1 MEKTYIK
8 ELPSELAPPLILEI
22 EDDSLGLI
30 GYLAIDST
38 VNNRFG
44 GGIRILPD
52 VSRSEVT
59 ALARNMTLKHGYW
72 NIPCGGAKSCLLV
85 NEAWPREVRDKYL
98 SAFGR
103 ILAPLIRS
111 DKCIIG
117 SDMGS
122 DNADLER
129 IYAAAGRPANVGG
142 SRTHIYTAWTVLA
155 AAEVA
160 AEHVGLDLPKCRL
173 AVEGFGKVGK
183 AVAELF
189 SNLGA
194 TVVAVSTSE
203 GAIYD
208 PVGLDISE
216 LLELS
221 RAFGDKLV
229 CKHRAKKITK
239 RDLLCLPLDFLVPCA
254 RPYSINLSNVGEIKA
269 KIICPGANVPMSVE
283 TEGVLHRNG
292 VLCIPDFLSNSGGV
306 LGGHIGSI
314 VGDRRIRMIIY
325 NDFAKQ
331 LGDIL
336 LLSRE
341 RNFAPGVVARRIAL
355 RRFSVA
361 KRRAERN
368 VFQKYFRY
376 GLRLPMGLRGILA
389 PLYLRRLGVGSP
401 ADAHGLEHLARYLY
415 DLEVTSENFKRNS

>member
-1 MEKTYIK
+1 VAKLRQEGVADFLRCASI
-8 ELPSELAPPLILEI
+8 SECAI
-22 EDDSLGLI
+22 EDDILGLI

-38 VNNRFG
+38 VNDRFV

-59 ALARNMTLKHGYW
+59 ALARNMTLKLGYW
-72 NIPCGGAKSCLLV
+72 NIPYGGAKSCLLV
-85 NEAWPREVRDKYL
+85 NHAWPREVRDRYL

-111 DKCIIG
+111 DKYVIG
-117 SDMGS
+117 LDMGS

-129 IYAAAGRPANVGG
+129 IYAAAGRPVTVGE
-142 SRTHIYTAWTVLA
+142 SRAHIYTAWTMLA

-160 AEHVGLDLPKCRL
+160 AEHVGLDLPKCRV

-183 AVAELF
+183 AVAELLF
-189 SNLGA
+189 DLGA

-208 PVGLDISE
+208 PVGLDIPD
-216 LLELS
+216 LLELGQ
-221 RAFGDKLV
+221 AFGDKLV
-229 CKHRAKKITK
+229 CRHRAKKITK

-292 VLCIPDFLSNSGGV
+292 VLCMPDFLANSGGV
-306 LGGHIGSI
+306 LGNHIRSI
-314 VGDRRIRMIIY
+314 VDERRIRMIIC
-325 NDFAKQ
+325 NHFAKQ
-331 LGDIL
+331 LRDIL

-341 RNFAPGVVARRIAL
+341 RNVAPGVVARRIAL

-361 KRRAERN
+361 KRRAERSI
-368 VFQKYFRY
+368 FQKHFMY
-376 GLRLPMGLRGILA
+376 GLRLPMGLRRILA
-389 PLYLRRLGVGSP
+389 PLYLRRLGVARTP
-401 ADAHGLEHLARYLY
+401 DAHGIEHLAR
-415 DLEVTSENFKRNS
+415 